1 MKSIIL
7 KRRDQQNHLMDLS
20 FNQQGGRI
28 PDHMYPFYR
37 VFDDRGQQYCDCS
50 HEEYAIRTVELHEQ
64 HQNETFTY
72 RRIDAPKPLPPHIVD
87 VNAEYEAELPGQQG
101 LPSANKLN
109 PQQAQERL
117 HQDIKKQLK
126 KSKLY
131 QIEQ

>member
-1 MKSIIL
+1 
-7 KRRDQQNHLMDLS
+7 MDLN
-20 FNQQGGRI
+20 FNQQRGRI
-28 PDHMYPFYR
+28 SDHMYPFYR
-37 VFDDRGQQYCDCS
+37 VFDDKGQQYCDCS
-50 HEEYAIRTVELHEQ
+50 HEEYAIRTVELHAEY
-64 HQNETFTY
+64 QNETFTY

-117 HQDIKKQLK
+117 HQDIRKELE

>member
-1 MKSIIL
+1 M

-20 FNQQGGRI
+20 FNRRI

-37 VFDDRGQQYCDCS
+37 VFDDKGQQYCDCS
-50 HEEYAIRTVELHEQ
+50 HEEYAIRTVELHAE

-109 PQQAQERL
+109 SQQAQERL
-117 HQDIKKQLK
+117 HQDIRKELE
-126 KSKLY
+126 KSKLH